1 MARAAPRARSIACD
15 PLTPRKTL
23 TRLGATVVHSL
34 GPSPERCAAA
44 RAPIVQRAMSDDR
57 WLGALA
63 LLCERITSD
72 PDAALQKGEDGAESL
87 FKQLQAKAATSKP
100 ARRSRAWLSQ
110 CAVFLDVLP
119 AYAPASRSRRETRR
133 RRGRELNSPRGRD
146 AAPPRPRAGDAAET
160 SCGAAAAASW
170 IFRGDGSRGAA
181 AS

>member
-146 AAPPRPRAGDAAET
+146 AAPPRPRAGYSVET
-160 SCGAAAAASW
+160 SRGAAAAASW